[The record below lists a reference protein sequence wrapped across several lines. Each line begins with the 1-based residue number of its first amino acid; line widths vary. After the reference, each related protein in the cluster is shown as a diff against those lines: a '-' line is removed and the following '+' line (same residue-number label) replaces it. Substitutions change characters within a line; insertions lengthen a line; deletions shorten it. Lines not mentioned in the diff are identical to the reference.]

1 MNEYK
6 LTSKHIQLYAD
17 HLRLEEKGAATIEK
31 YLRDVRAFGFWLDG
45 REISKENTAAWKA
58 HLVEQGYAPA
68 SVNAMLSA
76 LNSLLEFLGLGGC
89 RVKFL
94 RVQRR
99 LFRDAG
105 RELTKAEHQRLLQ
118 RPYCCGKGAGQSA
131 SGPAD
136 GGHLRHRH
144 PGQRGK
150 IPHRGGS
157 PGGPGGDLT
166 KGQDPYHPHPR
177 KTVP

>member
-76 LNSLLEFLGLGGC
+76 LNSLLEFLGLRAC

-94 RVQRR
+94 KIQRR
-99 LFRDAG
+99 MFRDDRRDLTRADYNALTAAAKG
-105 RELTKAEHQRLLQ
+105 RGKARLALLME
-118 RPYCCGKGAGQSA
+118 AI
-131 SGPAD
+131 
-136 GGHLRHRH
+136 LRHRL
-144 PGQRGK
+144 RVSEVK

>member
-45 REISKENTAAWKA
+45 REISK
-58 HLVEQGYAPA
+58 
-68 SVNAMLSA
+68 
-76 LNSLLEFLGLGGC
+76 
-89 RVKFL
+89 
-94 RVQRR
+94 
-99 LFRDAG
+99 
-105 RELTKAEHQRLLQ
+105 
-118 RPYCCGKGAGQSA
+118 GQSA